1 MNIYEVK
8 RREFEILEEIDA
20 SSKKLERKGK
30 LFLLKHYDSSNEMD
44 KAFRINK
51 VFISNGIQVPQ
62 ARFLNKKTNDIIYDF
77 IDSYPVLEDL
87 QYGDLKEEIYDELFK
102 MYWRCK
108 QERIE
113 LDFNPINFKFYNG
126 KLYYI
131 STIYSLAQSRS
142 DSQEK
147 FLNKDLKMWFYTKES
162 VEILKQHGLKTEGK
176 LEEEYATNKRMTL
189 MCVKYYK

>member
-1 MNIYEVK
+1 
-8 RREFEILEEIDA
+8 
-20 SSKKLERKGK
+20 
-30 LFLLKHYDSSNEMD
+30 
-44 KAFRINK
+44 
-51 VFISNGIQVPQ
+51 
-62 ARFLNKKTNDIIYDF
+62 
-77 IDSYPVLEDL
+77 
-87 QYGDLKEEIYDELFK
+87 

-131 STIYSLAQSRS
+131 STVYSLAQSRS